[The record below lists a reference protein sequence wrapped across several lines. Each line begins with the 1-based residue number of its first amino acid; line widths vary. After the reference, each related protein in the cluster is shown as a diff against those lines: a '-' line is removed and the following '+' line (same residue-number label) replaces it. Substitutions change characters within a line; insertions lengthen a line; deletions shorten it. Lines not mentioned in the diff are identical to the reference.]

1 MEPSEDKPKSRN
13 RRPRS
18 KGLEARP
25 SAGEG
30 PSATATAASA
40 ADLLEEIACLRSIM
54 RRAAELA
61 DKESL
66 SDEDLALLQVV
77 DSFGRAST
85 RLANLLKTQ
94 RELGAGDDAAAALNQ
109 ALAEAIKE
117 LGQ

>member
-1 MEPSEDKPKSRN
+1 M
-13 RRPRS
+13 
-18 KGLEARP
+18 
-25 SAGEG
+25 
-30 PSATATAASA
+30 TAE
-40 ADLLEEIACLRSIM
+40 DLLEEIACLRSIM

-94 RELGAGDDAAAALNQ
+94 RALGGGDDAAAALNQ

>member
-1 MEPSEDKPKSRN
+1 MEPSEDKPRSRKSR
-13 RRPRS
+13 PRK

-25 SAGEG
+25 SAAEG
-30 PSATATAASA
+30 PSATAAAVA
-40 ADLLEEIACLRSIM
+40 VDLLEEIACLRSIM